1 MAPFD
6 KASAPSSLSP
16 FTVIRIAGFCDSSTC
31 LPESYF
37 HSPVPIT
44 ISLPSTTL
52 LAVTENAYTP
62 LNFADPKTG
71 EGIGWEYDA
80 FNEIGKRLNLKV
92 EWKQASWDTMIE
104 AVRNGQFDVGMDGI
118 TITDERKKQVDFS
131 DPYMVSQQFMLVRA
145 GENRFIDTKSF
156 AANKDLLI
164 GAQAGTTNF
173 YVAVNN
179 VLDGNEKNPR
189 IKLFDT
195 FGASVQALKSGD
207 VDLVLMDKTSAAG
220 YMGASPNAFKIIGEP
235 LGTEEFG
242 FIFKS
247 GSDLVAPVNAA
258 IKSMKDDG
266 TIDKLNQ
273 KWFFDYN
280 NKQ

>member
-1 MAPFD
+1 
-6 KASAPSSLSP
+6 
-16 FTVIRIAGFCDSSTC
+16 
-31 LPESYF
+31 
-37 HSPVPIT
+37 
-44 ISLPSTTL
+44 
-52 LAVTENAYTP
+52 
-62 LNFADPKTG
+62 
-71 EGIGWEYDA
+71 
-80 FNEIGKRLNLKV
+80 
-92 EWKQASWDTMIE
+92 MIE

-118 TITDERKKQVDFS
+118 TITDDRKKQVDFS
-131 DPYMVSQQFMLVRA
+131 DPYMTSEQFMLVRA
-145 GENRFIDTKSF
+145 GENRFSDAKSF

-220 YMGASPNAFKIIGEP
+220 YMGASPNSFKTVGEP
-235 LGTEEFG
+235 LGSEEFG
-242 FIFKS
+242 FIFKP

-266 TIDKLNQ
+266 TIEKLNQ

>member
-1 MAPFD
+1 MRMLKTIAIAAACTGLAMTA
-6 KASAPSSLSP
+6 ASAS
-16 FTVIRIAGFCDSSTC
+16 G
-31 LPESYF
+31 LPDLGGRK
-37 HSPVPIT
+37 V
-44 ISLPSTTL
+44 

-71 EGIGWEYDA
+71 EGVGWEYDA
-80 FNEIGKRLNLKV
+80 FNEIGKRLNLKI
-92 EWKQASWDTMIE
+92 EWKLASWDTMIE
-104 AVRNGQFDVGMDGI
+104 AVRAGQFDVGMDGI

-131 DPYMVSQQFMLVRA
+131 DPYMTSEQFMLVRA
-145 GENRFIDTKSF
+145 AENRFTDAKSF

-189 IKLFDT
+189 VKLFDT

-220 YMGASPNAFKIIGEP
+220 YMGASPNSFKIVGEP

-242 FIFKS
+242 FIFKP

-258 IKSMKDDG
+258 IKAMKDDG
-266 TIDKLNQ
+266 TIEKLNQ
-273 KWFFDYN
+273 KWFFEYN

>member
-1 MAPFD
+1 
-6 KASAPSSLSP
+6 
-16 FTVIRIAGFCDSSTC
+16 
-31 LPESYF
+31 
-37 HSPVPIT
+37 
-44 ISLPSTTL
+44 
-52 LAVTENAYTP
+52 
-62 LNFADPKTG
+62 
-71 EGIGWEYDA
+71 
-80 FNEIGKRLNLKV
+80 
-92 EWKQASWDTMIE
+92 
-104 AVRNGQFDVGMDGI
+104 MDGI

-145 GENRFIDTKSF
+145 DENRFTDAKSF
-156 AANKDLLI
+156 AANKDLLV

-173 YVAVNN
+173 YVAVYN
-179 VLDGNEKNPR
+179 VLDGDESNPR

-220 YMGASPNAFKIIGEP
+220 YMGASPNSFKTIGEP

-242 FIFKS
+242 FIFKP

-258 IKSMKDDG
+258 LKSLKDDG

-280 NKQ
+280 NQQ

>member
-1 MAPFD
+1 MRMLHTIALAV
-6 KASAPSSLSP
+6 ASIGLA
-16 FTVIRIAGFCDSSTC
+16 AGAANSA
-31 LPESYF
+31 
-37 HSPVPIT
+37 
-44 ISLPSTTL
+44 SLPDL
-52 LAVTENAYTP
+52 GGRKVLAVTENAYTP
-62 LNFADPKTG
+62 LNFADPKSG
-71 EGIGWEYDA
+71 AGIGWDYDA
-80 FNEIGKRLNLKV
+80 FNEIGKRLNLTV

-118 TITDERKKQVDFS
+118 TITDDRKKQVDFS
-131 DPYMVSQQFMLVRA
+131 DPYMTSEQFMLVRA
-145 GENRFIDTKSF
+145 GENRFSDAKSF

-220 YMGASPNAFKIIGEP
+220 YMGASPNSFKTVGEP
-235 LGTEEFG
+235 LGSEEFG
-242 FIFKS
+242 FIFKP

-266 TIDKLNQ
+266 TIEKLNQ